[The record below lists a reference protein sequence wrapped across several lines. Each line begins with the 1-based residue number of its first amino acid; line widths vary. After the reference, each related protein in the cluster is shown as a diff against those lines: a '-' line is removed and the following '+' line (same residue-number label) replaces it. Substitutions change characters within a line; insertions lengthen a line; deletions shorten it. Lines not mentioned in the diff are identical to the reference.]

1 MNKDYTLCFYRSD
14 AKIGCNKVDLEPEK
28 AKTKMPISR
37 GFQTITATCHNY
49 HIKSLG
55 CDWKPKH
62 FVRIIFVIFLSIAV
76 TPVQFFETAYKISIA
91 IFLLHIFNMF
101 YVPEMCEFYE

>member
-1 MNKDYTLCFYRSD
+1 MKIKIINRKIVLLKILYILTKMNKDYTLCFYRSD

-28 AKTKMPISR
+28 AKTKMTINR

-55 CDWKPKH
+55 CD
-62 FVRIIFVIFLSIAV
+62 
-76 TPVQFFETAYKISIA
+76 
-91 IFLLHIFNMF
+91 
-101 YVPEMCEFYE
+101 

>member
-28 AKTKMPISR
+28 AKTKMTINR

-55 CDWKPKH
+55 CD
-62 FVRIIFVIFLSIAV
+62 
-76 TPVQFFETAYKISIA
+76 
-91 IFLLHIFNMF
+91 
-101 YVPEMCEFYE
+101 